1 MIDILL
7 ISCGLDMDFIE
18 RLEALSKKVSQVSA
32 SLATEEATKNAL
44 VMPFLHSVLGYDV
57 FDPSEVIPEF
67 TADART
73 KKGEK
78 VDYALIKDG
87 VVQILI
93 ECKKYSEPLSTKH
106 ANQLFRYFSVTNA
119 RIAILT
125 NGAQYQFYTDLDA
138 PNKMDDKPFLTLDLE
153 ELDEHVVPEIKK
165 LTKSSFDVESVVD
178 AAGELKYLN
187 QIKKV
192 LSEQFKEPDEE
203 FVKFFTSKVYDG
215 VQTAKVKSQFLE
227 TTTKALKQFLND
239 SINARLKSAIGE
251 GVKEVVEV
259 EKQERDVEENI
270 GDLEKSKIET
280 TDDEIEGFNIVKA
293 ILRQKIEAHRICSR
307 DTQSYFGV
315 LLDDNNRKPLCRL
328 HFNAKQK
335 YIGIIDDSKNEIRHP
350 IETIDDIFSFT
361 EELQNTVSLYS

>member
-1 MIDILL
+1 MECL
-7 ISCGLDMDFIE
+7 MDFIE
-18 RLEALSKKVSQVSA
+18 RVQALSKKIPQVSA

-57 FDPSEVIPEF
+57 FNPNEVIPEF
-67 TADART
+67 TADIAT

-93 ECKKYSEPLSTKH
+93 ECKKFGEPLATKH

-125 NGAQYQFYTDLDA
+125 NGSEYQFFTDLDA
-138 PNKMDDKPFLTLDLE
+138 PNKMDEKPFLTLDLAN
-153 ELDEHVVPEIKK
+153 LDEHVIPEVKK

-187 QIKKV
+187 QIKKA
-192 LSEQFKEPDEE
+192 LHEQFQNPEEE

-215 VQTAKVKSQFLE
+215 VQTAKVKAQFMDI
-227 TTTKALKQFLND
+227 TTKALKQFLND
-239 SINARLKSAIGE
+239 SINARLKSAIGGDDKAPIKVDDSVNAFE
-251 GVKEVVEV
+251 ESVESV
-259 EKQERDVEENI
+259 QDKPKVQ
-270 GDLEKSKIET
+270 T
-280 TDDEIEGFNIVKA
+280 TDEEIEGFNVVKA
-293 ILRQKIEAHRICSR
+293 ILRQQVDVQRVCAR
-307 DTQSYFGV
+307 DTQSYFGI

-328 HFNAKQK
+328 WFNTKQK
-335 YIGIIDDSKNEIRHP
+335 YIGLFDEAKTETRHP
-350 IETIDDIFSFT
+350 IDSIDDIFKFS
-361 EELQNTVSLYS
+361 EQLQSTPALYE